1 MFNFKIANPRPH
13 PLGPQRGE
21 LSILY
26 PSPGYM
32 VTKCDTLMGE
42 SGPKSNRKTHRSH
55 TVALQTFSK
64 NSKTMALTQWLQL
77 DSPFGQRRSIFEIK
91 VRTIMGLCSGRKHS
105 LHDHGHFPLSLFLP
119 PQPGGTQ
126 QHTQPSTP
134 FLSFVQC
141 KCCEQM
147 CKAFFGD
154 RWRLERITAGTG
166 GGLQGLRP
174 TQASLLPFSR
184 VEAQP
189 RADRRARRS
198 PWQPMLVFP
207 DTITSGSR
215 KLHSPLWK
223 QTTETST

>member
-1 MFNFKIANPRPH
+1 
-13 PLGPQRGE
+13 
-21 LSILY
+21 
-26 PSPGYM
+26 
-32 VTKCDTLMGE
+32 
-42 SGPKSNRKTHRSH
+42 
-55 TVALQTFSK
+55 
-64 NSKTMALTQWLQL
+64 
-77 DSPFGQRRSIFEIK
+77 
-91 VRTIMGLCSGRKHS
+91 MGLCSGIKLS

-134 FLSFVQC
+134 FLWFVQC

-147 CKAFFGD
+147 CKALLGD
-154 RWRLERITAGTG
+154 RWRLESITAGTG

-223 QTTETST
+223 QTTETSTQVKEEATYKLTLNRHVRCANASLSHKDSALTHVTCYTELSMHEPLWERKKMSAGVWLAHWTNKVPTNKMTPKRASTSIIYVSCYSMILQ